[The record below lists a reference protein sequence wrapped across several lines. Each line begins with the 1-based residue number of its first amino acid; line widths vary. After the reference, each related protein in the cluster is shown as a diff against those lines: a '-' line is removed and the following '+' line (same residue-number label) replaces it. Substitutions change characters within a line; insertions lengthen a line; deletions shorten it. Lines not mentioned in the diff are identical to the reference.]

1 MKKSDLKPGMVI
13 EYANGERRL
22 VIEFNDELFFLGNY
36 GWGRLKDYPEDLEN
50 FNRNFSIDKIYK
62 PRFMTGLDSMLKDVY
77 NCIWERPKSVELT
90 MEEIAEKF
98 GIDVEQLKIKK

>member
-22 VIEFNDELFFLGNY
+22 VIEFNNKLALLGDV
-36 GWGRLKDYPEDLEN
+36 GWDNLTNHTSDLECVITKN
-50 FNRNFSIDKIYK
+50 CTINKVYK
-62 PRFMTGLDSMLKDVY
+62 PQDIRGLSFLLKIEHP
-77 NCIWERPKSVELT
+77 CIWERKSVELT

-98 GIDVEQLKIKK
+98 GINVEQLKIKK